1 MNVLSFLNKSEKKA
15 KDLFETIIQK
25 QVIIAGKSEKQLNN
39 DIYQITSELFGIKKF
54 WHKCV
59 VCSGKNTLLPNQENS
74 TDLIINEDYVLFF
87 DFDPVFEEWEPEIG
101 KTNLLGN
108 DY

>member
-54 WHKCV
+54 
-59 VCSGKNTLLPNQENS
+59 
-74 TDLIINEDYVLFF
+74 
-87 DFDPVFEEWEPEIG
+87 
-101 KTNLLGN
+101 
-108 DY
+108 